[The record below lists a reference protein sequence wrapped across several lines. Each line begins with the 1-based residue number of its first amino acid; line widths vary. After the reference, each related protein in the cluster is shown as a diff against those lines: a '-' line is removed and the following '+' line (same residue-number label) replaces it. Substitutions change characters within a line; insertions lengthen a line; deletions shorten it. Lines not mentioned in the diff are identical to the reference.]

1 MHRSTGRLFALAA
14 ALLATLPS
22 PLLAQTKEPKAEV
35 ELPLS
40 VYDQLRTAG
49 KKKEEPPPKTPP
61 FAGVKLVRG
70 SLSIDLE
77 KRRASW
83 EAELEAA
90 SSGDEPPAVPLL
102 TQNAP
107 VGRWSVSPQTA
118 RVEPAPNG
126 SKLVPDAAGVF
137 RVVLAGEIA
146 GQGEDETDG
155 IRFPLPP
162 LASVPIALDVMLPEG
177 TTATAEG
184 GVVAPRKPVAGS
196 RGVALRAAWDRDRP
210 ATLIVRRA
218 GKAAS
223 GPPMIAGGLHL
234 IERISDEG
242 VRSEVRLSLR
252 VTRGLLESKTL
263 RFPGSSLVSVNGPV
277 IATGPDAAGDLTLRF
292 EPPVSERGSVSVTLA
307 FLRPRDPKEPALA
320 PLLPE
325 LTLAAEERLERLL
338 TIVAEGG
345 LLVEATGDD
354 DWEVRTSLGDVRTG
368 PDDVALG
375 FKARLARPKPP
386 VLTVKRLK
394 TLAVASALARVTLT
408 AFVGENGETRTHLLA
423 DVRSRGRSLLRFKVP
438 PDATLLAVRAD
449 GAAAAASRPKPEQV
463 EVPVGGGDGRTRIEL
478 LLGGK
483 VAPPRAGSQLTL
495 PAPVPEE
502 PVERIS
508 WKVVLPPG
516 LAVKEPWR
524 KVAAAP
530 VPAPMALTKP
540 DGELSLG
547 ERTALELASR
557 MATTDAASG
566 REGAWSPA
574 AALPKAPAAFET
586 DLLDVGTE
594 VPPLTLT
601 LIAKKEENPWY

>member
-1 MHRSTGRLFALAA
+1 MLALAA
-14 ALLATLPS
+14 SFLATLPF

-40 VYDQLRTAG
+40 VYDQLRSAG
-49 KKKEEPPPKTPP
+49 KKKEEPPPKALP

-70 SLSIDLE
+70 NLTIDLDR
-77 KRRASW
+77 RRASW
-83 EAELEAA
+83 EVELESA

-102 TQNAP
+102 TQTAP

-118 RVEPAPNG
+118 RVEPTPSG

-137 RVVLAGEIA
+137 HVVLAGEIA
-146 GQGEDETDG
+146 GMGEDETDG

-162 LASVPIALDVMLPEG
+162 LASVPIALDVTLPEG

-184 GVVAPRKPVAGS
+184 GVVARRLAGGS
-196 RGVALRAAWDRDRP
+196 RGAVLRVAWDRDRP
-210 ATLIVRRA
+210 AALIVRRA

-223 GPPMIAGGLHL
+223 GPPSITGGLHL
-234 IERISDEG
+234 IDRISDEG

-252 VTRGLLESKTL
+252 VTRGILESKAL

-277 IATGPDAAGDLTLRF
+277 IATGPDAAGDMTLRF
-292 EPPVSERGSVSVTLA
+292 EPPVAERGSVSVALA
-307 FLRPRDPKEPALA
+307 FLRPRDPKEPTLA
-320 PLLPE
+320 PILPE
-325 LTLAAEERLERLL
+325 LALAAGERLEKLL

-354 DWEVRTSLGDVRTG
+354 DWEVRASLGDVRTG

-375 FKARLARPKPP
+375 FKARLSKPKPP

-394 TLAVASALARVTLT
+394 SLAVASALARVTLT
-408 AFVGENGETRTHLLA
+408 VFVGENGETRTHLLA

-463 EVPVGGGDGRTRIEL
+463 EVPVGGDGGRTRIEL

-483 VAPPRAGSQLTL
+483 VEPPRAGSPLTL

-502 PVERIS
+502 PVERIG
-508 WKVVLPPG
+508 WRVVLPPG

-530 VPAPMALTKP
+530 EPASAVLTNP
-540 DGELSLG
+540 DSELSPG
-547 ERTALELASR
+547 ERTALELARR

-574 AALPKAPAAFET
+574 AALPKAPAVFET

-594 VPPLTLT
+594 VPPLALT
-601 LIAKKEENPWY
+601 LIAKREDNPWY